1 MFFRDRIL
9 RFGENMPQSL
19 KRFLSNFNVV
29 AIQNSLD
36 GFSNTLYVRNNSK
49 TSRWFPYP
57 VQGNLETSVY
67 RKPTHTDKYLAFDSH
82 HPICHKKS
90 VAKTL
95 LRRADCLPSSLDSKA
110 EERRYVSNVLKANG
124 YTKTFLRNC
133 QKPVTNSNALDER
146 EPATGF
152 AVIPYIQGVTNQLIL
167 QQMNSLF
174 QDRITSIFQRSNS

>member
-1 MFFRDRIL
+1 M
-9 RFGENMPQSL
+9 
-19 KRFLSNFNVV
+19 
-29 AIQNSLD
+29 
-36 GFSNTLYVRNNSK
+36 
-49 TSRWFPYP
+49 SRGA
-57 VQGNLETSVY
+57 QGNLEKSVY

-110 EERRYVSNVLKANG
+110 EERKYVSNVLKANG

-152 AVIPYIQGVTNQLIL
+152 AVILYT
-167 QQMNSLF
+167 
-174 QDRITSIFQRSNS
+174 